1 MPETS
6 KQFNKELIM
15 PKLQFNTRA
24 DHVSMVMK
32 SVQFIDIE
40 TSLNQAY
47 VFRTGKQ
54 SVNANQ
60 LTTTTKILTVA
71 GGTMYD
77 LYTKGKKSVWGI
89 SNHHF
94 EETFKK
100 DPHDD
105 TKLLEKMWDILDE
118 ADVVVAHNGRFDEGW
133 LRGRF
138 LELGWKQ
145 PSRFSLICTYQGLR
159 KYNMTS
165 KKLDELS
172 QNLIGTK
179 KITTDFNLW
188 LRCAKG
194 EVKAFEEMLKYNKG
208 DIYDTMFKVYMRTCQ
223 YYPQKSV
230 DMTDHSLETPQC
242 RVTGHLLEK
251 MDELYTK
258 HTTGKQYYQYINPK
272 NGIVYVDR
280 YCVQSKKADK
290 GKIRHHE

>member
-1 MPETS
+1 MGKTS
-6 KQFNKELIM
+6 KSFSDELKM
-15 PKLQFNTRA
+15 PKLKFNTQSA
-24 DHVSMVMK
+24 HVRKVMR
-32 SVQFIDIE
+32 SVEFIDIE

-71 GGTMYD
+71 GGSMYD
-77 LYTKGKKSVWGI
+77 LYTKGKKAVWGI

-94 EETFKK
+94 KTPFKK

-105 TKLLEKMWDILDE
+105 TKLLEKVWKILDK
-118 ADVVVAHNGRFDEGW
+118 ADVIVAHNGRFDEGW

-145 PSRFSLICTYQGLR
+145 PSRFSLVCTYQGLR

-172 QNLIGTK
+172 QNLCGTK
-179 KITTDFNLW
+179 KISTDFNLW

-230 DMTDHSLETPQC
+230 DMTDHSSEVPQC
-242 RVTGHLLEK
+242 RVTGHVLEPL
-251 MDELYTK
+251 DEPYTK
-258 HTTGKQYYQYINPK
+258 HTTGKQYNRYINPK
-272 NGIVYVDR
+272 NGIMYIDR
-280 YCVQSKKADK
+280 YCTKSKMSGI
-290 GKIRHHE
+290 GKIKHHE